1 MKCELFSGVTYYTD
15 NDNVCTDIDATPD
28 VKSVILMHPIVNIDR
43 NTCKKEYPNVEEL
56 IIRDNVT
63 SISIPNR
70 MFPNIKKVSS
80 KSRYFS
86 SGKYL
91 IKKFRGDNLLNAFGQ
106 SESEYINFGLFEG
119 VTNYAFDGCKAKE
132 ICNYDDSK
140 YMSFD
145 IHAFDG
151 SGFLKRPFI
160 DGLKRLG
167 SLVIDIDSDA
177 DEIVIP
183 DEKLVFAVQKNVK
196 CVRIKCINSFNP
208 SRTLAEKVI
217 IEDERLK
224 VDDTIREK
232 LRYYGIKEIESRI
245 PRYKTA
251 DGIIYSAD
259 MTTLIACPQMK
270 TGKVVIPEGVKRIRK
285 GAFSGSKISGVVLPD
300 SLEKIEAEAFY
311 GCENLEDVDFGHG
324 LERIGENGCKNI
336 FAGCAISKLVLPP
349 QIKKIGICAFYC
361 CFKLTDLVLNEGL
374 EEIGAGAFI
383 YCKSLTQVA
392 LPESIKK
399 IGKSAF
405 IQHITQNGV
414 YADINV
420 YTSSIPKDF
429 IFGFVKQGISSDAKT
444 SICVHL
450 KNQTENFKF
459 VLPDAIRLNSDYSR
473 INFALNNFANHP
485 ELSKKVLNEGFLMA
499 SNAKS
504 VDITAYKTY
513 KLTKGQRAKEFIRD
527 NSDDIAFSFAR
538 MMPEKDFVDFVKLD
552 FVKLKYSEKLAEQL
566 RKNEWTTGMAYM
578 LEATVTDDKSERKNF
593 AI

>member
-1 MKCELFSGVTYYTD
+1 MKCELFNGVTYYTD
-15 NDNVCTDIDATPD
+15 NDVCTDIDVTPD
-28 VKSVILMHPIVNIDR
+28 IKSVTLMHQIVSINR

-63 SISIPNR
+63 SILIPNK

-80 KSRYFS
+80 KSKYFS

-91 IKKFRGDNLLNAFGQ
+91 VKKFRGDNLLNAFGQ

-196 CVRIKCINSFNP
+196 CVRIKCMNSFNP
-208 SRTLAEKVI
+208 SKTLTKKVI
-217 IEDERLK
+217 IEDERVK
-224 VDDTIREK
+224 YDDIVRDK
-232 LRYYGIKEIESRI
+232 LRYYGINEIESRI
-245 PRYKTA
+245 PRYKTV

-259 MTTLIACPQMK
+259 MTTLIACPQIK
-270 TGKVVIPEGVKRIRK
+270 TGNVVIPEGVKRIRK
-285 GAFSGSKISGVVLPD
+285 GAFSGSKISSVVLPD
-300 SLEKIEAEAFY
+300 SLKKIETEAFY
-311 GCENLEDVDFGHG
+311 GCNNLENIDFGHG
-324 LERIGENGCKNI
+324 LERIGENGCQNM

-349 QIKKIGICAFYC
+349 QIKKIGIAAFHC
-361 CFKLTDLVLNEGL
+361 CHKLTELVLNDGL
-374 EEIGAGAFI
+374 EEIETGAFV
-383 YCKSLTQVA
+383 YCNRLMQVTI
-392 LPESIKK
+392 PKSIKK

-405 IQHITQNGV
+405 IWPTTPDGV
-414 YADINV
+414 YADIKV
-420 YTSSIPKDF
+420 QISSIPKDF
-429 IFGFVKQGISSDAKT
+429 IFGFVEQDVSSDAKT

-450 KNQTENFKF
+450 KNRTEDFKF
-459 VLPDAIRLNSDYSR
+459 VLPDAIRPNSSYSKM
-473 INFALNNFANHP
+473 NFALNDFENHP
-485 ELSKKVLNEGFLMA
+485 ESSKKVLSEGFLMA
-499 SNAKS
+499 PNAKS
-504 VDITAYKTY
+504 VDVVAYKTY

-527 NSDDIAFSFAR
+527 NSEDIAFSLAK
-538 MMPEKDFVDFVKLD
+538 MMREEDFVNFVKLD
-552 FVKLKYSEKLAEQL
+552 FVKLRYNEKLMELL
-566 RKNEWTTGMAYM
+566 RKNEWTTGIAYM
-578 LEATVTDDKSERKNF
+578 LEATESEEKSELKNF